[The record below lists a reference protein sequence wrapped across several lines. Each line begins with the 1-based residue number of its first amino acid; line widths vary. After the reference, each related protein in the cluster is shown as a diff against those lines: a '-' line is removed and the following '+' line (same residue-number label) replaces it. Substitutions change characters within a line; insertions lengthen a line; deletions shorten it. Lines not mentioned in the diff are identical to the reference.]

1 MSMCAMSNDRI
12 CLALIFILLSFLE
25 YKKTLVRTKRPRIRE
40 YETILMSCLLVFLSP
55 CLHIVTFFIVEP
67 LFVVRSF
74 RFALSSRSFLSKCKF
89 SRWRAALCG
98 RLDDFGLGEPLF
110 FFSES
115 FLALASRSFS
125 CPSGFRRSRAALFL
139 VREPSGPAEPLSALH
154 LIIYTRARGDD

>member
-1 MSMCAMSNDRI
+1 MCAMSNDRI
-12 CLALIFILLSFLE
+12 CLALIFIVLSFLE
-25 YKKTLVRTKRPRIRE
+25 YKNTRIRE

-55 CLHIVTFFIVEP
+55 CLHIVTFFVVEP
-67 LFVVRSF
+67 LFVVRSL

-98 RLDDFGLGEPLF
+98 RRNDFGLGEPLF

-115 FLALASRSFS
+115 FLALASRSFP

-139 VREPSGPAEPLSALH
+139 VREPSGPAEPLSALY
-154 LIIYTRARGDD
+154 LIIYTRARGYTTL